1 MIKLFAQTTNQNIY
15 YTYIVDL
22 CVYTYVYLYIYIYIY
37 IYICILYKYNLLIC
51 FYITFVYFH
60 ENVEWVAS
68 ADNLVFFIFSEKC
81 FVFVF
86 KLSEHLLLTPDRWHL

>member
-1 MIKLFAQTTNQNIY
+1 MCIY
-15 YTYIVDL
+15 I
-22 CVYTYVYLYIYIYIY
+22 CIFIYIYIYIY